1 MNYESLSSELV
12 RALRG
17 RRSQQAFSRRLGYS
31 ANVLYTWE
39 KGRRFPAA
47 GMFFS
52 AAQRVN
58 IALVGKLE
66 GFLGAALHNDP
77 TSPAGVAEL
86 LTCSSA
92 KRSSAELARAVGA
105 HRTTIARWL
114 DARAQPRLPE
124 LLRWIEATTQRLL
137 EFVSIFADPSELA
150 STAAAVRALAAQ
162 RVLAYDVPWSHAIL
176 RAIETHAYQSAAR
189 PLPGVLAAMVGM
201 KPELEPALLSQLA
214 AAGQIARRRG
224 RWAVKDV
231 LTVDTG
237 VDSEK
242 NWQLKRHWAQVA
254 LDRMGASPVAGA
266 FFSYNLF
273 AISGEDLERIR
284 QLHVEYFERVRN
296 IIAGCKSSERIV
308 LINQQL
314 VPLAAEAS

>member
-1 MNYESLSSELV
+1 VLLCQAEQRRAGTRRGRAPDHD
-12 RALRG
+12 RALA
-17 RRSQQAFSRRLGYS
+17 RRES
-31 ANVLYTWE
+31 T
-39 KGRRFPAA
+39 AA
-47 GMFFS
+47 
-52 AAQRVN
+52 
-58 IALVGKLE
+58 
-66 GFLGAALHNDP
+66 
-77 TSPAGVAEL
+77 
-86 LTCSSA
+86 
-92 KRSSAELARAVGA
+92 LARAPA
-105 HRTTIARWL
+105 L
-114 DARAQPRLPE
+114 DRGND
-124 LLRWIEATTQRLL
+124 QRLL

-150 STAAAVRALAAQ
+150 STAAAARALAAQ

-201 KPELEPALLSQLA
+201 KPELEPCAPLA
-214 AAGQIARRRG
+214 TGGCGQIARRRG

-273 AISGEDLERIR
+273 AISDEDLERIR

-314 VPLAAEAS
+314 VPLAADGQLTSCRRHEEIAART